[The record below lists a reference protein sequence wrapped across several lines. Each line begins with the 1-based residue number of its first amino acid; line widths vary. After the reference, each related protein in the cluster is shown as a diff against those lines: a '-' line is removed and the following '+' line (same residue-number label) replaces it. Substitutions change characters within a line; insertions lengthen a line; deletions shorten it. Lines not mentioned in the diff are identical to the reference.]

1 MAKLVKTF
9 SPSKTFQLYGIHYS
23 LRGAGGSFGKKEK
36 AIEDQYFH
44 NLVSAC
50 RVVVVTCTVLHKKG
64 PLQNIGPPPTLGS
77 ISC

>member
-1 MAKLVKTF
+1 MKTF

-50 RVVVVTCTVLHKKG
+50 RVVVVTCTVPSQKRAHYG
-64 PLQNIGPPPTLGS
+64 ISAHPPLWAQFPAKV
-77 ISC
+77 